1 MQRILTVLASVLVFA
16 TSSSV
21 LAQQQIVSATARR
34 LAARASAAIQG
45 SAVNSTNGALA
56 NTLIRVRD
64 ARLGRI
70 VNQSVTDKVGAYT
83 FKGLDPG
90 NYIVEIIGNNQTTLA
105 ATNLISANAGETVT
119 AVVRLPFK
127 PSLLGA
133 VMGQASPAQGASA
146 SSGISGLIPELVNE
160 LPQTAIQV
168 IPAVVPAGD
177 PATER

>member
-1 MQRILTVLASVLVFA
+1 MQRILSVIAGVLIFA
-16 TSSSV
+16 TPASMS
-21 LAQQQIVSATARR
+21 AQQQIAAGATARR
-34 LAARASAAIQG
+34 LAARATAVIQG
-45 SAVNSTNGALA
+45 SAVNWTNGVLA
-56 NTLIRVRD
+56 NTSIRVRD

-70 VNQSVTDKVGAYT
+70 VNQSITDNVGAYT

-90 NYIVEIIGNNQTTLA
+90 NYIVEIISNNQTTLA

-133 VMGQASPAQGASA
+133 AFGQASSAQG
-146 SSGISGLIPELVNE
+146 GLVSELT
-160 LPQTAIQV
+160 QTAIKMV
-168 IPAVVPAGD
+168 PAIVPAGD